1 MMTTALTRSR
11 YPLSAA
17 VEHMRLNN
25 PFIRELVM
33 HAQNRGISFAN
44 DAQELQVF
52 NRFRQNL
59 KAAVLQKERDE
70 HKRRLTDE
78 DTREVIQTA
87 LQLQN
92 IDMQGRDRL
101 IMAANAFAEG
111 LERAQEASETQELRQ
126 KNKKL
131 EEAQTRR
138 QEEEERSKRAQENK
152 PQGGHRAR
160 SSLSQTLNNKIGYDP
175 EMAFSSA
182 VLEVMLLCS
191 LETLIHFAIAY
202 RKRRP
207 EGLGDILAVLGEVG
221 AKVGHRFH
229 DIVIGDENGSP
240 SEDNGYAV
248 NAAYMTPAPRP
259 RPPQ

>member
-1 MMTTALTRSR
+1 MTPALTRSR

-17 VEHMRLNN
+17 VDHMRLNN
-25 PFIRELVM
+25 PFIRELVT
-33 HAQNRGISFAN
+33 HVLGGGRAFDN
-44 DAQELQVF
+44 DAAELRAF
-52 NRFRQNL
+52 DGFRRDL
-59 KAAVLQKERDE
+59 KAAVLEKERAE
-70 HKRRLTDE
+70 HKRRLTDA
-78 DTREVIQTA
+78 DAREVMQTA
-87 LQLQN
+87 LHLDN
-92 IDMQGRDRL
+92 EGAADRNRL
-101 IMAANAFAEG
+101 IAAANVFVEQ
-111 LERAQEASETQELRQ
+111 LERAQEASEIQELRQ
-126 KNKKL
+126 KNSRL

-138 QEEEERSKRAQENK
+138 QEEEEKNKRAQENK

-182 VLEVMLLCS
+182 VLEVMLLFS
-191 LETLIHFAIAY
+191 LEALVHFAIAY
-202 RKRRP
+202 RQRRP

-221 AKVGHRFH
+221 SKVGHRFH
-229 DIVIGDENGSP
+229 DIVIGDENGAP